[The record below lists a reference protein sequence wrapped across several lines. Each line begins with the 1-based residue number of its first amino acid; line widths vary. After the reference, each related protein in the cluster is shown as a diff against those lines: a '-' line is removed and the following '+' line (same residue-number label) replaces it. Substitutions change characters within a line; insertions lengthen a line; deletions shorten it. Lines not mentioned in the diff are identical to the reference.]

1 MVWKLPDKY
10 MQTGILKPIPHL
22 ATYLSFT
29 LGDTAT
35 KAAASAHV
43 KQLLQ
48 IADGQRI
55 VVGLSS
61 ALCKMLGIKAPKE
74 LRAFK
79 TPAGGKL
86 KLPETPV
93 DLLVWLR
100 ATPAQDRGDL
110 LAISRKVQALLGDA
124 FVLTEAVE
132 AFQHLSKSGKNS
144 KGINRDLTGYEDGTE
159 NPKGQKA
166 LDFGFTADGSSF
178 LAVQKWQHKWDNIAK
193 MSPADQNQTI
203 GRNKQTNA
211 ELETAPPSAHIKRT
225 TQEDFTLSD
234 GTEGFTLR
242 RSMPWSDGVNSGL
255 MFAAFG
261 KSFEAFEQQLARM
274 VGADDGITDAVFKMS
289 KPMTGS
295 FFWCPPVGNG
305 KIQCFS

>member
-1 MVWKLPDKY
+1 
-10 MQTGILKPIPHL
+10 MQTGILKTVPHL
-22 ATYLSFT
+22 STYLSFN
-29 LGDTAT
+29 LAGAT
-35 KAAASAHV
+35 TKTVAIDRL

-48 IADGQRI
+48 MADGQRI
-55 VVGLSS
+55 VVGLSAS
-61 ALCKMLGIKAPKE
+61 LCKALGIKAPKA
-74 LRAFK
+74 LRAFQ
-79 TPAGGKL
+79 TPVGGKL

-110 LAISRKVQALLGDA
+110 LAITRQIQALLGVG

-132 AFQHLSKSGKNS
+132 AFKHLRKNS
-144 KGINRDLTGYEDGTE
+144 TKSHDLTGYEDGTE

-166 LDFGFTADGSSF
+166 VDFGFAADGSSF
-178 LAVQKWQHKWDNIAK
+178 LALQKWQHKWDNIAK
-193 MSPADQNQTI
+193 MSAAEQNQAI

-242 RSMPWSDGVNSGL
+242 RSMPWSDGHNSGL

-261 KSFEAFEQQLARM
+261 KSFEAFDLQLTRM
-274 VGADDGITDAVFKMS
+274 VGADDGIIDAVFKMS

-295 FFWCPPVGNG
+295 FFWCPPVVDD
-305 KIQCFS
+305 KIKYF

>member
-1 MVWKLPDKY
+1 
-10 MQTGILKPIPHL
+10 MQTGIFKPIPHL
-22 ATYLSFT
+22 ATYLNFK
-29 LGDTAT
+29 LIGAAP
-35 KAAASAHV
+35 KALALANLQ
-43 KQLLQ
+43 QLLRM
-48 IADGQRI
+48 ADGRRA
-55 VVGLSS
+55 VVGLSVN
-61 ALCKMLGIKAPKE
+61 LCKSLAIKAPQA
-74 LRAFK
+74 LRAFQ

-110 LAISRKVQALLGDA
+110 LTISRQVQALLGDT
-124 FVLTEAVE
+124 FVLTETVE

-166 LDFGFTADGSSF
+166 VDFGFAPDGGSF
-178 LAVQKWQHKWDNIAK
+178 LAVQKWQHKWENITK
-193 MSPADQNQTI
+193 MSPTEQNQAF
-203 GRNKQTNA
+203 GRNKQSNA

-234 GTEGFTLR
+234 GTEGFSLR
-242 RSMPWSDGVNSGL
+242 RSMPWSDGANSGL

-261 KSFEAFEQQLARM
+261 KSFEAFELQLARM

-289 KPMTGS
+289 KPLTGS
-295 FFWCPPVGNG
+295 FFWCPPAVDGEI
-305 KIQCFS
+305 KYKL

>member
-1 MVWKLPDKY
+1 
-10 MQTGILKPIPHL
+10 MQTGILKTVPHL
-22 ATYLSFT
+22 STYLSFN
-29 LGDTAT
+29 LADAT
-35 KAAASAHV
+35 TKTVAIDGL

-48 IADGQRI
+48 MADGQRT
-55 VVGLSS
+55 VVGFS
-61 ALCKMLGIKAPKE
+61 ASLCKALGIKAPKA
-74 LRAFK
+74 LRAFQ
-79 TPAGGKL
+79 TPVGGKL

-110 LAISRKVQALLGDA
+110 LAITRQIQALLGVG

-132 AFQHLSKSGKNS
+132 AFKHLRKNS
-144 KGINRDLTGYEDGTE
+144 TKSHDLTGYEDGTE

-166 LDFGFTADGSSF
+166 VDFGFAADGSSF
-178 LAVQKWQHKWDNIAK
+178 LALQKWQHKWDNIAK
-193 MSPADQNQTI
+193 MSAAEQNQAI

-234 GTEGFTLR
+234 GTEGFNLR
-242 RSMPWSDGVNSGL
+242 RSMPWSDGQNSGL

-261 KSFEAFEQQLARM
+261 KSFEAFDLQLARM
-274 VGADDGITDAVFKMS
+274 VGADDGITDAVFRMS
-289 KPMTGS
+289 KPMTGG
-295 FFWCPPVGNG
+295 FFWCPPVVGD
-305 KIQCFS
+305 KIKCF

>member
-1 MVWKLPDKY
+1 
-10 MQTGILKPIPHL
+10 MQTGILKTVPLL
-22 ATYLSFT
+22 ATYLSFN
-29 LGDTAT
+29 LKDEAA
-35 KAAASAHV
+35 KASGLTSLM
-43 KQLLQ
+43 QLLQ
-48 IADGQRI
+48 MADGQRT
-55 VVGLSS
+55 VVGLSA
-61 ALCKMLGIKAPKE
+61 ALCKTLAIKAPKE
-74 LRAFK
+74 LHAFK
-79 TPAGGKL
+79 TPTGSKL

-110 LAISRKVQALLGDA
+110 VTIGRQVQALLGDA

-132 AFQHLSKSGKNS
+132 AFKHLRKGSNKSH
-144 KGINRDLTGYEDGTE
+144 DLTDYEDGTE

-166 LDFGFTADGSSF
+166 IDFGFASDGSSF

-193 MSPADQNQTI
+193 MPTAEQNQAI

-211 ELETAPPSAHIKRT
+211 ELETAPLSAHIKRT

-234 GTEGFTLR
+234 GTEGFNLR
-242 RSMPWSDGVNSGL
+242 RSMPWSDGTNSGL

-261 KSFEAFEQQLARM
+261 KSFEAFDLQLARM
-274 VGADDGITDAVFKMS
+274 VGADDGIADAVFKMS

-295 FFWCPPVGNG
+295 FFWCPPVVDGEI
-305 KIQCFS
+305 KYY

>member
-1 MVWKLPDKY
+1 
-10 MQTGILKPIPHL
+10 MQTGILKTVPHL
-22 ATYLSFT
+22 ATYLSFN
-29 LGDTAT
+29 LKDE
-35 KAAASAHV
+35 AAKASALASL

-48 IADGQRI
+48 MAEGQRT
-55 VVGLSS
+55 VVGLSA
-61 ALCKMLGIKAPKE
+61 ALCKTLTIKAPKE

-79 TPAGGKL
+79 TPRGSKL

-110 LAISRKVQALLGDA
+110 LTIGRQVQAQLGDA
-124 FVLTEAVE
+124 FVLSEGVE
-132 AFQHLSKSGKNS
+132 AFKHLRKSSNKS
-144 KGINRDLTGYEDGTE
+144 HDLTDYEDGTE

-166 LDFGFTADGSSF
+166 IDFGFAADGSSF

-193 MSPADQNQTI
+193 MTTAEQNQAM

-211 ELETAPPSAHIKRT
+211 ELETAPLSAHTKRT

-234 GTEGFTLR
+234 GTEGFNLR
-242 RSMPWSDGVNSGL
+242 RSMPWSNGTNSGL
-255 MFAAFG
+255 MFTAFG
-261 KSFEAFEQQLARM
+261 KSFEAFELQLARM

-295 FFWCPPVGNG
+295 FFWCPPVVDGEI
-305 KIQCFS
+305 KYY

>member
-1 MVWKLPDKY
+1 
-10 MQTGILKPIPHL
+10 MQTGILKHIPHL
-22 ATYLSFT
+22 ATYLSFN
-29 LGDTAT
+29 LKSEVA
-35 KAAASAHV
+35 KVSALASL
-43 KQLLQ
+43 KQLLLV
-48 IADGQRI
+48 ADGQRI
-55 VVGLSS
+55 VVGFS
-61 ALCKMLGIKAPKE
+61 ANLCKTLGIKAPKE
-74 LRAFK
+74 LRGFK

-100 ATPAQDRGDL
+100 ATPTQDRGDL
-110 LAISRKVQALLGDA
+110 LTITRQIQALLGDA

-132 AFQHLSKSGKNS
+132 AFQHLSKSGTKS
-144 KGINRDLTGYEDGTE
+144 RDLTGYEDGTE

-166 LDFGFTADGSSF
+166 KDFGFAPDGSSF
-178 LAVQKWQHKWDNIAK
+178 LAVQKWQHKWNNIAK
-193 MSPADQNQTI
+193 MSPTEQNQAI

-242 RSMPWSDGVNSGL
+242 RSMPWSDGANSGL

-261 KSFEAFEQQLARM
+261 KSFEAFDLQLARM

-289 KPMTGS
+289 KPVTGS
-295 FFWCPPVGNG
+295 FFWCPPVVGG
-305 KIQCFS
+305 EIRHKS

>member
-1 MVWKLPDKY
+1 
-10 MQTGILKPIPHL
+10 MQIGILKHIPHQ
-22 ATYLSFT
+22 ASYLSFD
-29 LGDTAT
+29 L
-35 KAAASAHV
+35 KSEVSKPSALACL

-48 IADGQRI
+48 AADGQRI
-55 VVGLSS
+55 VVGLSA
-61 ALCKMLGIKAPKE
+61 ALCITLGIKAPKE
-74 LRAFK
+74 LRSFK
-79 TPAGGKL
+79 TPAGGEL

-110 LAISRKVQALLGDA
+110 LSISRQIQALLDDA
-124 FVLTEAVE
+124 FMLSETVE
-132 AFQHLSKSGKNS
+132 AFQHLSKSGTKS
-144 KGINRDLTGYEDGTE
+144 KDLTGFEDGTE

-166 LDFGFTADGSSF
+166 KDFGFAADGSSF

-193 MSPADQNQTI
+193 MSPADQNQAI

-242 RSMPWSDGVNSGL
+242 RSMPWSDGRNSGL

-261 KSFEAFEQQLARM
+261 KSFEAFELQLARM

-289 KPMTGS
+289 KPITGS
-295 FFWCPPVGNG
+295 FFWCPPVLNG
-305 KIQCFS
+305 QIPCKL

>member
-1 MVWKLPDKY
+1 
-10 MQTGILKPIPHL
+10 MQTGILKPIPYL
-22 ATYLSFT
+22 ASYLSFN
-29 LGDTAT
+29 LADTVT
-35 KAAASAHV
+35 TTVKTAAITGL
-43 KQLLQ
+43 KQLMQ
-48 IADGQRI
+48 TTDGQRI
-55 VVGLSS
+55 VVGLS
-61 ALCKMLGIKAPKE
+61 AGMCKTLGIKAPKE

-110 LAISRKVQALLGDA
+110 LTISRQVQALLGNA
-124 FVLTEAVE
+124 FVLIETVE
-132 AFQHLSKSGKNS
+132 AFKHLKKSSNKS
-144 KGINRDLTGYEDGTE
+144 HDLTDYEDGTE

-166 LDFGFTADGSSF
+166 VDFGFASDGSSF
-178 LAVQKWQHKWDNIAK
+178 LAVQKWQHKWDSIAK
-193 MSPADQNQTI
+193 MSTTEQNQAI

-234 GTEGFTLR
+234 GTEGFNLR
-242 RSMPWSDGVNSGL
+242 RSMPWSDGANSGL

-261 KSFEAFEQQLARM
+261 KSFEAFELQLARM
-274 VGADDGITDAVFKMS
+274 VGAEDGITDAVFKIS
-289 KPMTGS
+289 KPITGS
-295 FFWCPPVGNG
+295 FFWCPSVVNG
-305 KIQCFS
+305 EICYKL

>member
-1 MVWKLPDKY
+1 
-10 MQTGILKPIPHL
+10 MQTGILKTVPHL
-22 ATYLSFT
+22 STYLSFN
-29 LGDTAT
+29 LAGAT
-35 KAAASAHV
+35 TKTVALTGL

-48 IADGQRI
+48 MADGQRT
-55 VVGLSS
+55 VVGFSA
-61 ALCKMLGIKAPKE
+61 ALCKTLSIKAPKE

-79 TPAGGKL
+79 TPTGGKL

-110 LAISRKVQALLGDA
+110 LTISRQVQALLGDG

-132 AFQHLSKSGKNS
+132 AFKHLRKNS
-144 KGINRDLTGYEDGTE
+144 TKSHDLTGYEDGTE

-166 LDFGFTADGSSF
+166 VDFGFAADGSSF
-178 LAVQKWQHKWDNIAK
+178 LALQKWQHKWDNIAK
-193 MSPADQNQTI
+193 MSAAEQNQAT

-211 ELETAPPSAHIKRT
+211 ELETAPPTAHIKRT

-242 RSMPWSDGVNSGL
+242 RSMPWSDGHNSGL

-261 KSFEAFEQQLARM
+261 KSFEAFDLQLARM

-289 KPMTGS
+289 KPITGC
-295 FFWCPPVGNG
+295 FFWCPPVVDD
-305 KIQCFS
+305 KIKCF

>member
-1 MVWKLPDKY
+1 
-10 MQTGILKPIPHL
+10 MQTGILKHIPHL
-22 ATYLSFT
+22 ATYLSFN
-29 LGDTAT
+29 L
-35 KAAASAHV
+35 KSEVSNPSALV
-43 KQLLQ
+43 SLMQLLQ
-48 IADGQRI
+48 AADGQRI
-55 VVGLSS
+55 VVGLGAS
-61 ALCKMLGIKAPKE
+61 LCKTLGIKAPKE

-79 TPAGGKL
+79 TPVDSKL

-110 LAISRKVQALLGDA
+110 LAVTRQIQALLHDT

-132 AFQHLSKSGKNS
+132 AFQHLSKSSKNG
-144 KGINRDLTGYEDGTE
+144 KGINRDLTGFEDGTE

-166 LDFGFTADGSSF
+166 VDFGFAPDGSSF
-178 LAVQKWQHKWDNIAK
+178 LAVQKWLHKWGNIAK
-193 MSPADQNQTI
+193 MSAAEQNQAI

-211 ELETAPPSAHIKRT
+211 ELETAPPSAHTKRT

-234 GTEGFTLR
+234 GTEGFDLR
-242 RSMPWSDGVNSGL
+242 RSMPWSDGTNSGL

-261 KSFEAFEQQLARM
+261 KSFEAFELQLARM

-295 FFWCPPVGNG
+295 FFWCPPVVNG
-305 KIQCFS
+305 EIRYKL

>member
-1 MVWKLPDKY
+1 
-10 MQTGILKPIPHL
+10 MQTGILKPVPHL
-22 ATYLSFT
+22 ATYLSFN
-29 LGDTAT
+29 LNSKTA
-35 KAAASAHV
+35 KAVAIAGL
-43 KQLLQ
+43 KQLLHMV
-48 IADGQRI
+48 DGQRT
-55 VVGLSS
+55 VVGLSE
-61 ALCKMLGIKAPKE
+61 ALCKTLGIKAPKD
-74 LRAFK
+74 LRTFQ

-110 LAISRKVQALLGDA
+110 LAISRQVKAALGEA
-124 FVLTEAVE
+124 FVVTEAVE
-132 AFQHLSKSGKNS
+132 AFQHVSKSGTKS
-144 KGINRDLTGYEDGTE
+144 HDLTGFEDGTE

-166 LDFGFTADGSSF
+166 AAFGFDLDGNSF

-193 MSPADQNQTI
+193 MSPADQNQAI

-234 GTEGFTLR
+234 GTEGFSLR

-261 KSFEAFEQQLARM
+261 KSFEAFELQLARM
-274 VGADDGITDAVFKMS
+274 AGADDGITDAVFKMS
-289 KPMTGS
+289 KPITGS
-295 FFWCPPVGNG
+295 FFWCPPAVAGEITY
-305 KIQCFS
+305 KL

>member
-1 MVWKLPDKY
+1 
-10 MQTGILKPIPHL
+10 MQTGILKHIPHL
-22 ATYLSFT
+22 ATYLSFN
-29 LGDTAT
+29 LKSEVIKPSAL
-35 KAAASAHV
+35 ASL

-48 IADGQRI
+48 TADGQRI
-55 VVGLSS
+55 VVGLS
-61 ALCKMLGIKAPKE
+61 AGLCKTLGIKSPKA
-74 LRAFK
+74 LRSFQ

-86 KLPETPV
+86 ALPETPV

-110 LAISRKVQALLGDA
+110 LTSSRQVKALVADA
-124 FVLTEAVE
+124 FVLAEAVE
-132 AFQHLSKSGKNS
+132 AFQHLSKNGKNHRGKS
-144 KGINRDLTGYEDGTE
+144 HDLTGYEDGTE

-166 LDFGFTADGSSF
+166 LAFGFAPDGSSF
-178 LAVQKWQHKWDNIAK
+178 LAIQKWEHKWDKIAK
-193 MSPADQNQTI
+193 MSPADQNQAI

-234 GTEGFTLR
+234 STEGFVLR
-242 RSMPWSDGVNSGL
+242 RSMPWSDGANSGL
-255 MFAAFG
+255 IFAAFG

-289 KPMTGS
+289 KPITGS
-295 FFWCPPVGNG
+295 FFWCPPVVDGEITC
-305 KIQCFS
+305 KL

>member
-1 MVWKLPDKY
+1 

-22 ATYLSFT
+22 ATYLSFN
-29 LGDTAT
+29 LQSMDA
-35 KAAASAHV
+35 KPSALV
-43 KQLLQ
+43 CLKQLLQ
-48 IADGQRI
+48 AADGQRI
-55 VVGLSS
+55 VVGLS
-61 ALCKMLGIKAPKE
+61 ADLCKTLGLKAPRE

-79 TPAGGKL
+79 TPAGSKL
-86 KLPETPV
+86 KLPETHI

-110 LAISRKVQALLGDA
+110 LAISRKVKALLGEA
-124 FVLTEAVE
+124 FVLAEAVE
-132 AFQHLSKSGKNS
+132 AFQHLSKNS
-144 KGINRDLTGYEDGTE
+144 TKSRDLTGFEDGTE

-166 LDFGFTADGSSF
+166 RDFGFALDGSSF
-178 LAVQKWQHKWDNIAK
+178 LALQKWQHKWDNIAK
-193 MSPADQNQTI
+193 MSPTEQNQAI

-234 GTEGFTLR
+234 GTEGFNLR

-261 KSFEAFEQQLARM
+261 KSFEAFELQLARM
-274 VGADDGITDAVFKMS
+274 AGADDGITDAVFQMS
-289 KPMTGS
+289 KPITGS
-295 FFWCPPVGNG
+295 YFWCPPAVAGEITY
-305 KIQCFS
+305 KL

>member
-1 MVWKLPDKY
+1 
-10 MQTGILKPIPHL
+10 MQTGILKHIPHL
-22 ATYLSFT
+22 ATYLSFNLKSEAAKAYT
-29 LGDTAT
+29 LANL
-35 KAAASAHV
+35 

-48 IADGQRI
+48 TADGQRI
-55 VVGLSS
+55 VVGLS
-61 ALCKMLGIKAPKE
+61 ANLCKTLSIKAPKE
-74 LRAFK
+74 LHGFK
-79 TPAGGKL
+79 TPVDGKL

-110 LAISRKVQALLGDA
+110 LAITRQIQALLGDA
-124 FVLTEAVE
+124 FVLTESVE
-132 AFQHLSKSGKNS
+132 AFQHLSKSGTKS
-144 KGINRDLTGYEDGTE
+144 KDLTGFEDGTE

-166 LDFGFTADGSSF
+166 KDFGFAADGSSF
-178 LAVQKWQHKWDNIAK
+178 LALQKWQHQWQKIEK
-193 MSPADQNQTI
+193 MSPTEQNQAI

-242 RSMPWSDGVNSGL
+242 RSMPWSDGTNSGL

-261 KSFEAFEQQLARM
+261 KSFEAFELQLARM

-289 KPMTGS
+289 KPVTGS
-295 FFWCPPVGNG
+295 LFWCPPVLNG
-305 KIQCFS
+305 EIICKL

>member
-29 LGDTAT
+29 LSDTAT

-166 LDFGFTADGSSF
+166 LDFGFAADDSSF
-178 LAVQKWQHKWDNIAK
+178 LAIQKWQHKWDNIAK

-242 RSMPWSDGVNSGL
+242 RSMPWSDGLNSGL

-289 KPMTGS
+289 KPITSS
-295 FFWCPPVGNG
+295 FFWCPPAVNG
-305 KIQCFS
+305 EIMCKL